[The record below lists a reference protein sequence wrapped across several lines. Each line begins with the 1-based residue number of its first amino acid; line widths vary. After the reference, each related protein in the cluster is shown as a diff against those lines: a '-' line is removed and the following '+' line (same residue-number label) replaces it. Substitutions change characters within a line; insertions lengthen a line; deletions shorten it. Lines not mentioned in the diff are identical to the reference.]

1 MSCCKGC
8 GGAVSTTPGDEFL
21 PADPSGGRVDWMA
34 QTDGGASPSAEDIF
48 LSMTDAAAA
57 GGEEATWSD
66 ELDAVA
72 LEDELAAAQEL
83 SDAMGEAGAEGVGQ
97 VSLDELLAIAKSRPG
112 LKITFSY

>member
-8 GGAVSTTPGDEFL
+8 GGAASAAPRDDFL
-21 PADPSGGRVDWMA
+21 AADPLTGLTDWMA
-34 QTDGGASPSAEDIF
+34 QADGGFRPSAEEMF

-57 GGEEATWSD
+57 GGEEAAWSE
-66 ELDAVA
+66 ELDDVA

-83 SDAMGEAGAEGVGQ
+83 SDALAEGGADGAGQ
-97 VSLDELLAIAKSRPG
+97 PSLDELLAIAKSRPG